1 MIIIIMTM
9 NKDNKDNINILYDN
23 HNDKVDNDY
32 DYDNNDNGMD
42 KNNKVIMII
51 KIP

>member
-9 NKDNKDNINILYDN
+9 NKDNILYDN

>member
-9 NKDNKDNINILYDN
+9 NKDNNILYDN

-42 KNNKVIMII
+42 KNNKVIMIL